1 MPANKP
7 PAAEVRFSGPGCYR
21 IEIEG
26 PLGASWFG
34 RFGDMRVSSPRSKR
48 GSAVTVLEG
57 RVKDQAELAGIL
69 NALHQLH
76 LPLLAVERIEER
88 TSAREDMAD

>member
-26 PLGASWFG
+26 SLGASWSG
-34 RFGDMRVSSPRSKR
+34 RFGDMQVSSSRSKD
-48 GSAVTVLEG
+48 GSAVTILDG
-57 RVKDQAELAGIL
+57 RVRDQAELAGIL

-76 LPLLAVERIEER
+76 LPLLSVKRIEER
-88 TSAREDMAD
+88 KSAREDAAN